1 LIYYYSDPDFTVL
14 GSRVPFAGVD
24 ASNHQSLWVT
34 DATVAGTSEVQV
46 AAASSGGL
54 FGFGPSPSFTV
65 LGSKALFAGHDAN
78 GHYGLWVTDGTA
90 AGTSELAD
98 APAYSFGLFYYQVNP
113 DFTVLSSGKAL
124 FEGNDA
130 IDHLNLWLTDGT
142 SAGTNEL
149 MPAGADPSGLFYF
162 DGQSTQDPDF
172 TTFGGKAL
180 FKGEDASTKIN
191 LWVTDGM

>member
-1 LIYYYSDPDFTVL
+1 
-14 GSRVPFAGVD
+14 
-24 ASNHQSLWVT
+24 
-34 DATVAGTSEVQV
+34 
-46 AAASSGGL
+46 
-54 FGFGPSPSFTV
+54 
-65 LGSKALFAGHDAN
+65 
-78 GHYGLWVTDGTA
+78 VTDGTA
-90 AGTSELAD
+90 AGTSELAVALAD
-98 APAYSFGLFYYQVNP
+98 SFGLFYYRVNP